1 MKALIAGLAALV
13 VAGAALPA
21 IAQDSSAR
29 AIAPHFTPE
38 QAAAFSKQM
47 ERDLA
52 DRGARVAIVFRAG
65 RMRDQLPDGIA
76 YTHGAFWVYRDI
88 QTDAAARRSLDL
100 AQALVVLQE
109 CAPEALPAR

>member
-65 RMRDQLPDGIA
+65 RTAHSGFIA
-76 YTHGAFWVYRDI
+76 ISRPPTA
-88 QTDAAARRSLDL
+88 SS
-100 AQALVVLQE
+100 
-109 CAPEALPAR
+109 

>member
-65 RMRDQLPDGIA
+65 RMRDQLPEGIA

-88 QTDAAARRSLDL
+88 KTADGQ
-100 AQALVVLQE
+100 
-109 CAPEALPAR
+109 